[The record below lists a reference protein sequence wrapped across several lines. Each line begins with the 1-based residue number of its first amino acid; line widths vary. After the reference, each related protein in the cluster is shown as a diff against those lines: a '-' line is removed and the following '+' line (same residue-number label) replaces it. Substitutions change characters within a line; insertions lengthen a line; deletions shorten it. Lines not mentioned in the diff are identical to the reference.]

1 MVGLYSPVKVE
12 SPLRWGPL
20 TDKKKIF
27 VPDEDDNSRDVM
39 NDIEPIEVY
48 NFINNY
54 MELNK

>member
-1 MVGLYSPVKVE
+1 MGTPD
-12 SPLRWGPL
+12 RQ
-20 TDKKKIF
+20 KIF

-48 NFINNY
+48 NFINNH